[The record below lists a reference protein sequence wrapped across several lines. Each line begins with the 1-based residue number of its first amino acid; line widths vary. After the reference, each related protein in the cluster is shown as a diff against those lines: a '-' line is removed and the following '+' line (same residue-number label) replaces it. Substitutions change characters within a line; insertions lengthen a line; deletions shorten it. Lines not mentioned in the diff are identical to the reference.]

1 MTAAT
6 SEIFYNSVIISKAFR
21 KLNEHTKT
29 YVLSNR
35 RSFTIYTKLLVY
47 SVVRLLNKVTY
58 KANELEDMYDCAI
71 GYVPR
76 RAHLVEHAVS
86 KKTHRS
92 VRLRMDLFNMLK
104 REDEQA
110 SKQV

>member
-6 SEIFYNSVIISKAFR
+6 TETFYKAVVISKAFR
-21 KLNEHTKT
+21 RLSENTKT
-29 YVLSNR
+29 YVLSNG
-35 RSFTIYTKLLVY
+35 RSFTLYTRLLVY

-58 KANELEDMYDCAI
+58 KANELEDMYDSAI

-76 RAHLVEHAVS
+76 RAHLVEHAAT
-86 KKTHRS
+86 KKAHRS
-92 VRLRMDLFNMLK
+92 VRLGMDLLNMLK